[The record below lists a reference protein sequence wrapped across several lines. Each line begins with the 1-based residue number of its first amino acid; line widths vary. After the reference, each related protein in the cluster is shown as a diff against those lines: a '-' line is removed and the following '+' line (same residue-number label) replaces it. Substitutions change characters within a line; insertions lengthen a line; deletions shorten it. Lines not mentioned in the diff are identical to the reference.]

1 MAEGTQDF
9 RRSLLGKD
17 AVPSSCINLRTEF
30 HNLVYGFDDT
40 PGIGWPVM
48 IWRADLLHRA
58 AGWNLRSNNYD
69 EPQIMKDQL
78 KSGFLHEI
86 LFVKAYRSYNK
97 GDPDTVPWGRSF
109 VDAINYYVD
118 YDVFASRNQALV
130 SELWEIEYNEET
142 GEIVRPVQRTER
154 YKVKHAEMMR
164 EDAGKI
170 QFWKLTTEK
179 QEI

>member
-17 AVPSSCINLRTEF
+17 AVPSSYISLRSEF
-30 HNLVYGFDDT
+30 HKLVYGADGT

-48 IWRADLLHRA
+48 IWQADLLHRA

-78 KSGFLHEI
+78 KSGFLHNI
-86 LFVKAYRSYNK
+86 FLIKAYRSYNK
-97 GDPDTVPWGRSF
+97 NDSNTVPWGRNF

-118 YDVFASRNQALV
+118 YDAFTSRNQALM
-130 SELWEIEYNEET
+130 SELWEIAYNEET
-142 GEIVRPVQRTER
+142 GEITRPIRRIER
-154 YKVKHAEMMR
+154 YKIKHAEMMR
-164 EDAGKI
+164 EDGGKL
-170 QFWKLTTEK
+170 QFWKLTMEK